1 MSVDDTA
8 NVLHRVANGTVGER
22 LAGNCLVTA
31 EDKNNDG
38 AVRVSWRVHVNQ
50 CRAEKL
56 LEPRTKERERDK
68 ISSAPLRY
76 EGGRKPSHGRLII
89 LNT

>member
-56 LEPRTKERERDK
+56 LEPRTRERERE
-68 ISSAPLRY
+68 IRSP
-76 EGGRKPSHGRLII
+76 RL
-89 LNT
+89 LFATKEDESRATAG